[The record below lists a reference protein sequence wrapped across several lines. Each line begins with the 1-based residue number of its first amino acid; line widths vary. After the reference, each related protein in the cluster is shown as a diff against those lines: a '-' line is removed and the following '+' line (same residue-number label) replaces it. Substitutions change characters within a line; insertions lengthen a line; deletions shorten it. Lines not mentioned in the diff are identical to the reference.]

1 MRSEHVGMPYR
12 MPEYAREKISF
23 NVGTDGEVY
32 LEQCYAGMSVRHTRC
47 GNVRTIISDTDH
59 VAGLLTAPALP
70 EPAQENTPDLAS
82 ALFGMNVQDAPE
94 PEPESTPQSVMFTYK
109 SGKIK
114 HELRAGATI
123 VKMGRTY
130 YNLNGRKISA
140 IFTDDTCK
148 RVVPEKYYSRLFNVS
163 EDPTLFA

>member
-1 MRSEHVGMPYR
+1 MSDLPSYTYR
-12 MPEYAREKISF
+12 YKFAWDLTPTVIPSD
-23 NVGTDGEVY
+23 GT
-32 LEQCYAGMSVRHTRC
+32 
-47 GNVRTIISDTDH
+47 I
-59 VAGLLTAPALP
+59 AGLLPAPGLP
-70 EPAQENTPDLAS
+70 EPSQEHTPDLAS

-94 PEPESTPQSVMFTYK
+94 PEPEPESTPQSVMFTYK
-109 SGKIK
+109 SGKVK